1 VDSELPQQIEDSPVS
16 QLPRVGPKLNSLLEK
31 IGITQIKDLLFHLP
45 YRYEDKT
52 RAVPLGSVVA
62 GKRMLVMGQITKVT
76 ERFSGRR
83 SLVVDIR
90 DETGSIS
97 MCLFHFNMRQRENLE
112 RANWIRCYGELRPS
126 RYKLQMIHPEYTVFD
141 TKPRLPDNDQLTP
154 VYRRADGISQYLIR
168 TIVKS
173 SLVVSQKQAL
183 QELLP
188 DEVLEANRLPDIHS
202 ALQYVHA
209 PPVQS
214 AVFGTVDH
222 NVPAMRR
229 LIFEEL
235 VSFQIA
241 RKRQK
246 LLRQSSNAERMS
258 PRGDLSSRL
267 KQSLPFEPT
276 GSQIKVI
283 REIIADLKS
292 ARPMLRLVQGDVG
305 SGKTL
310 VAMAAAAWVV
320 DSQYQAAV
328 MAPTELLAE
337 QHHKT
342 FTQWF
347 LPLGVEVQLLV
358 GRLSAK
364 ERRLVTHAAKHG
376 SANIVVGTH
385 ALFQEGV
392 EFKKLGL
399 VVVDE
404 QHRFGVGQRYALRE
418 KGITDTMVPHQLVM
432 TATPIPRTLAMTF
445 YADLDVSS
453 ITEMPPG
460 RVPVQTA
467 VMPASKRSRV
477 LTMVRNLCATGQ
489 QAYWVCPIIDK
500 SETIEAQAAVEA
512 HQYVTDALEGYS
524 VGLIHGR
531 LKSKD
536 RDRVMD
542 SFRKGKIQ
550 VLVATTI
557 IEVGVDVPNA
567 TLMVIESSDRLGLAQ
582 LHQLRGR
589 VGRGSKQ
596 SRCVLMHKD
605 DPSRI
610 ARERLSVMQESSD
623 GFKISEIDLK
633 LRGAGE
639 LLGTRQSGAQLF
651 RIAELPRDMELIDEV
666 NQAATLI
673 LDKNPALA
681 TPLIR
686 RWTPKDGDYS
696 SV

>member
-1 VDSELPQQIEDSPVS
+1 MPVS
-16 QLPRVGPKLNSLLEK
+16 ELPRVGPKLKSLLEK

-62 GKRMLVMGQITKVT
+62 G
-76 ERFSGRR
+76 ERVLIIGKIAAVSEKFSGRR
-83 SLVVDIR
+83 ALVADIR
-90 DETGSIS
+90 DATGSIS
-97 MCLFHFNMRQRENLE
+97 MCLFHFNTRQRENLE
-112 RANWIRCYGELRPS
+112 RANWIRCYGEARLG

-141 TKPRLPDNDQLTP
+141 RQPQPPDSDRLTP
-154 VYRRADGISQYLIR
+154 VYRRTEGITQYLMR

-173 SLVVSQKQAL
+173 SLTVSQRRSL

-188 DEVLEANRLPDIHS
+188 EQVRKANRLPDIHQ
-202 ALQYVHA
+202 ALDYVHA
-209 PPVQS
+209 PPVS
-214 AVFGTVDH
+214 DALFDTVDY
-222 NVPAMRR
+222 NAPAMRR
-229 LIFEEL
+229 FIFEEL

-241 RKRQK
+241 RMQQK
-246 LLRQSSNAERMS
+246 KLRQSSSAESMH
-258 PRGDLSSRL
+258 PQGDLSDRL

-283 REIIADLKS
+283 REIIVDLKKDQ
-292 ARPMLRLVQGDVG
+292 PMLRLVQGDVG

-310 VAMAAAAWVV
+310 VAAAAVAWVV
-320 DSQYQAAV
+320 DCKHQVAI

-337 QHHKT
+337 QHLKT
-342 FTQWF
+342 FTEWF
-347 LPLGVEVQLLV
+347 LPLGIEVALLT
-358 GRLSAK
+358 GRLPAK
-364 ERRLVTHAAKHG
+364 QRRYVTHAARHG
-376 SANIVVGTH
+376 SAKIVIGTH

-392 EFKKLGL
+392 EFKSLGL

-418 KGITDTMVPHQLVM
+418 KGISASKVPHQLVM

-453 ITEMPPG
+453 VTEMPPG

-467 VMPASKRSRV
+467 AMPASQRNRV

-500 SETIEAQAAVEA
+500 SETIEAQAAVDA
-512 HQYVTDALEGYS
+512 QQYVSDALEGYS

-531 LKSKD
+531 LKSTD

-542 SFRKGKIQ
+542 SFRKGEIH

-589 VGRGSKQ
+589 VGRSSKQ

-605 DPSRI
+605 DPSKI
-610 ARERLSVMQESSD
+610 ARERLSVMKESND

-651 RIAELPRDMELIDEV
+651 RIAELPRDMGLIGEV
-666 NQAATLI
+666 NQAAELI
-673 LDKNPALA
+673 LQQTADLA
-681 TPLIR
+681 GPLIR
-686 RWTPKDGDYS
+686 RWTPKDGDYI